1 MLKAL
6 GRIVRGFLWIVHD
19 VHMIVKAPKV
29 SIASKIELL
38 LVYTAY
44 HVLKIDFSKLRVFI
58 NVDSIKYRLISYDT
72 LSILSYLEPWMDRY
86 LQVKNGDVFIDVGAH
101 VGKYALKIAK
111 RYPKSLVIA
120 IEPGRLQFDALID
133 GIKKNK
139 LRNIIPLNI
148 AAWDEET
155 ELRLRVY
162 TATGTSS
169 VFDNLGYGRL
179 LRVEEVKA
187 RPLDAVIHELSIS
200 HVDWVKIDVEGAELH
215 VLRGF
220 KNGIAKFKPK
230 IIIEVSDFNR
240 KEVFKFFKELNY
252 KCKHIPE
259 DESGKY
265 FICTLKQSVE

>member
-1 MLKAL
+1 
-6 GRIVRGFLWIVHD
+6 
-19 VHMIVKAPKV
+19 
-29 SIASKIELL
+29 
-38 LVYTAY
+38 
-44 HVLKIDFSKLRVFI
+44 
-58 NVDSIKYRLISYDT
+58 
-72 LSILSYLEPWMDRY
+72 MDRY

-120 IEPGRLQFDALID
+120 IEPGRRRLQFDALID

-139 LRNIIPLNI
+139 LRNVIPLNI

-162 TATGTSS
+162 TDTGISS
-169 VFDNLGYGRL
+169 VLEDLGSGRL

-187 RPLDAVIHELSIS
+187 RPLDAVIHELSLS

-230 IIIEVSDFNR
+230 IIIEVKDFNR
-240 KEVFKFFKELNY
+240 KEVFKFFEELNY
-252 KCKHIPE
+252 ECKHISE
-259 DESGKY
+259 DESGEY
-265 FICTLKQSVE
+265 FICTLKHC